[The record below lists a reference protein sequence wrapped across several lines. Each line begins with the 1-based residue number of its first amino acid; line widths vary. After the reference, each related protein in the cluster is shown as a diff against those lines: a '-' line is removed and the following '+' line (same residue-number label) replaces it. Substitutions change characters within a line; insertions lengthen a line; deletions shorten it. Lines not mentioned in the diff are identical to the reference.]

1 MLRLLFRKRANAV
14 IVFRLLRTRQRDEDK
29 VSEEQRREAEQAQAE
44 AKLSA
49 EKFEKVFQA
58 TEPKQV
64 PTGRRPEDIPHRE
77 IPVENLPRR
86 IESQPKPEKK
96 KKGRTLRDAIRDRY
110 RPSRQPSHIKNSRGS
125 PVFVKG
131 KIQDSSGRISTELNP
146 QKAERLAQLR
156 EYVRAFQNR
165 KELKN
170 LEQAWRRTRAQRSHD
185 PELRP

>member
-1 MLRLLFRKRANAV
+1 M
-14 IVFRLLRTRQRDEDK
+14 
-29 VSEEQRREAEQAQAE
+29 SEEQKREVEQAQAE

-49 EKFEKVFQA
+49 EKFEKIFQA
-58 TEPKQV
+58 TEPKQPQA

-77 IPVENLPRR
+77 IPVKNLERKIIAP
-86 IESQPKPEKK
+86 ETGKPQ
-96 KKGRTLRDAIRDRY
+96 TLRDVIRRRY
-110 RPSRQPSHIKNSRGS
+110 GGKKRKAREPVRKETRIVHQSIGVKNSRGS

-146 QKAERLAQLR
+146 QKAERLSQLR

-185 PELRP
+185 PEMRP

>member
-1 MLRLLFRKRANAV
+1 MEKEPVKTETTEMSEAQRK
-14 IVFRLLRTRQRDEDK
+14 
-29 VSEEQRREAEQAQAE
+29 EAEQAQAE

-58 TEPKQV
+58 TEPKLPQA

-77 IPVENLPRR
+77 IPVENLPRK
-86 IESQPKPEKK
+86 IEAQPKPEKK
-96 KKGRTLRDAIRDRY
+96 KKEGRTLRQAIRERY
-110 RPSRQPSHIKNSRGS
+110 RPSPRVKSSRGS
-125 PVFVKG
+125 AVFVKG

-170 LEQAWRRTRAQRSHD
+170 LEQAWRRTRAQRTHD

>member
-1 MLRLLFRKRANAV
+1 MSEAQRK
-14 IVFRLLRTRQRDEDK
+14 
-29 VSEEQRREAEQAQAE
+29 EAEQAQEE

-49 EKFEKVFQA
+49 DKFEKVFQA
-58 TEPKQV
+58 TEAKQPQA

-86 IESQPKPEKK
+86 IEPQPKPEKK
-96 KKGRTLRDAIRDRY
+96 KKEGRTLRQAIRERY
-110 RPSRQPSHIKNSRGS
+110 RPSSRVKSSRGS
-125 PVFVKG
+125 KVFVKG

-156 EYVRAFQNR
+156 EYVRAFHNR

>member
-1 MLRLLFRKRANAV
+1 VAL
-14 IVFRLLRTRQRDEDK
+14 
-29 VSEEQRREAEQAQAE
+29 VSEAQRKEAEQAQAE

-58 TEPKQV
+58 TEPKQ
-64 PTGRRPEDIPHRE
+64 PQAPIGRRPEDIPHRE

-86 IESQPKPEKK
+86 VEPQPKPIKK
-96 KKGRTLRDAIRDRY
+96 KKEGRTLRDAIRDRY
-110 RPSRQPSHIKNSRGS
+110 RPGRQPSHVKNSRGS